1 MVFMG
6 MVWCLG
12 VLKGFL
18 QTAFSLHGLLTFPG
32 LGLLFL
38 LFYVLCLMSM
48 DDCQK

>member
-32 LGLLFL
+32 LGLLFFVIL
-38 LFYVLCLMSM
+38 RAVSNVNG
-48 DDCQK
+48 